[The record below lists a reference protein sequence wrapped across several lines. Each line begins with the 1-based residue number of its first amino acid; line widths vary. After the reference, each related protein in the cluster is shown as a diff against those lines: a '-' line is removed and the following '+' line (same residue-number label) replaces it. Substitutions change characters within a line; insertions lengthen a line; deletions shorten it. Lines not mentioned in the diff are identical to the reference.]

1 MGQGRKL
8 AEGLGQQ
15 LCAVVIGKDVEQG
28 IREAEKHGA
37 DKIYVVQGDS
47 TSIIPRTD
55 TDTLSFSFAGNTAPI
70 PYWWEQPS
78 TAGTWVPSLR

>member
-1 MGQGRKL
+1 MGFEQYKDVWVFIECFEGTPKNVGLELLGQGRKL

-37 DKIYVVQGDS
+37 DKIYVVQGDEYQHYS
-47 TSIIPRTD
+47 DRKS
-55 TDTLSFSFAGNTAPI
+55 
-70 PYWWEQPS
+70 
-78 TAGTWVPSLR
+78 VV

>member
-1 MGQGRKL
+1 MGFEQYKDVWVFIECFEGTPKNVGLELLGQGRKL

-37 DKIYVVQGDS
+37 DKIYVVQ
-47 TSIIPRTD
+47 
-55 TDTLSFSFAGNTAPI
+55 
-70 PYWWEQPS
+70 E
-78 TAGTWVPSLR
+78 